1 MIEEGLNEYID
12 NTVRGLDPYLDAIE
26 RKTHLEYTQS
36 HMISGRLQAAFLKMI
51 VQLTAARNILELGT
65 FSGYAC
71 LAMAEGLPGNGK
83 ITTLEVIAEI
93 GEKAQINI
101 DGSKYASKVNLV
113 IGEAKEI
120 LPTLLKT
127 ERYDLIFIDADK
139 KSNKYYYDLILDTHP
154 RGTLIL
160 IDNVLWKGRVM
171 DEEVKDAKTNAIK
184 EFIVYVMDDIRVESF
199 ILPIRDGIYMV
210 RIK

>member
-1 MIEEGLNEYID
+1 MIEDSLNDYIE
-12 NTVRGLDPYLDAIE
+12 NAVKGLDPYLDVVE
-26 RKTHLEYTQS
+26 RRTHLEFTQS

-51 VQLTAARNILELGT
+51 VQISGSKNILELGT

-71 LAMAEGLPGNGK
+71 LAMAEGLPEKGK

-101 DGSKYASKVNLV
+101 DGSKYANKVNLV
-113 IGEAKEI
+113 VGEAKEI
-120 LPTLLKT
+120 LPNLLKT

-154 RGTLIL
+154 AGTLIL
-160 IDNVLWKGRVM
+160 IDNVLWKGKVM